1 MNLRDELPTWS
12 YRDVKVA
19 LSLGECMMIAAS
31 NMQFANEVKEKRF
44 DFFKA
49 NFASSINKG
58 DFSKSYEYFAQLETS
73 NLDIQEIKNL
83 KKRDKENSEK
93 LLDSSAESNA
103 DLDDD
108 FFGFGLMN
116 QISDIASKEIEI
128 SLELN
133 ALVEALRVNEVYK
146 REVNFRENKE
156 ISLRGS
162 DDWIPPSNFEHGT
175 DDEKEVWEDFK
186 RSQNSRK

>member
-12 YRDVKVA
+12 YRDVKVT
-19 LSLGECMMIAAS
+19 LSLGECMMIAVS
-31 NMQFANEVKEKRF
+31 SMQFANEVREERF

-49 NFASSINKG
+49 KFASSINKG

-73 NLDIQEIKNL
+73 NLDMQEIKNL
-83 KKRDKENSEK
+83 KKREKENSEK

-156 ISLRGS
+156 ISLRES

>member
-1 MNLRDELPTWS
+1 
-12 YRDVKVA
+12 
-19 LSLGECMMIAAS
+19 MMIAVS
-31 NMQFANEVKEKRF
+31 SMQFANEVREERF

-49 NFASSINKG
+49 KFASSINKG

-73 NLDIQEIKNL
+73 NLDMQEIKNL
-83 KKRDKENSEK
+83 KKREKENSEK

-156 ISLRGS
+156 ISLRES

>member
-12 YRDVKVA
+12 YRDVKVT
-19 LSLGECMMIAAS
+19 LSLGECMTIAVS
-31 NMQFANEVKEKRF
+31 SMQFANEVREERF

-49 NFASSINKG
+49 KFASSINKG
-58 DFSKSYEYFAQLETS
+58 DFSKSHEYFAQLETS
-73 NLDIQEIKNL
+73 NLEMQEIKNL
-83 KKRDKENSEK
+83 IKREKENSEK

-116 QISDIASKEIEI
+116 QISNIASKEIEI

-156 ISLRGS
+156 ISLRES

>member
-12 YRDVKVA
+12 YRDVKVT
-19 LSLGECMMIAAS
+19 LSLGECMMIAVS
-31 NMQFANEVKEKRF
+31 SMQFANEVREERF

-49 NFASSINKG
+49 KFASSINKG

-73 NLDIQEIKNL
+73 NLDMQEIKNL
-83 KKRDKENSEK
+83 NKREKENSEK

-156 ISLRGS
+156 ISLRES